1 MERVELHLHTK
12 MSEMDGID
20 NITDYIEKSIV
31 KFGWNAI
38 AITDHCSAQAFPEVQ
53 KYLNSQKFKSLGKKI
68 KVIYGLEICFSPY
81 NKNNY
86 KEMPNYHMVILVKN
100 KVGLKNLYKI
110 ISSSYIDTFYK
121 EPILL
126 KEFLD
131 KHRDG
136 LIIGTACYKG
146 ELYSA
151 LLEGK
156 TDEELEKIAKYYD
169 YLEVQPLQNNKQLL
183 KDGQVKNI
191 EELKLYNEKII
202 ELGEKTNK
210 LVVATG
216 DVHFLEEQEQICRD
230 ILKNAQGYDKTE
242 VQLPLYLKSTEE
254 MLKDFDYLGEEKAR
268 EIVVNNSNKIADMC
282 EKINP
287 ISSEKCYPH
296 IPNSEKQIVDMT
308 YKKANELYGKSL
320 PKEVQDRIDNELKY
334 ILDNNFSDL
343 YIIAHKLVKKSKDD
357 GYIVS
362 PRRSIASSF
371 VANMIG
377 ITEINPLPPHYRC
390 PKCKYSNFGDYGIK
404 IGVDLLNKKCPKCKS
419 DLEKDGMNI
428 PFEIFTEMNENKE
441 LDIELNFSNEYKEK
455 IFEFTKEIFGNDKI
469 FEIGRTGVI
478 TEQMAYTYMQK
489 YYKEKDLS
497 LDDNYKKLIGIKKN
511 INKNPASIVIIPKEK
526 EIYDFTPIQCISN
539 DKNSIVTHFDYN
551 LIDGNLLKLNLLQNE
566 KFTILK
572 RLQELTG
579 VDPTRIPLDD
589 KKTINLF
596 NETDKINK
604 EIMGFNTEL
613 KNGIL
618 KEIKP
623 STFNELVRVF
633 GLAEG
638 VNTWVDNAQN
648 LIKENIANIN
658 EVITC
663 RDDIFLYLLS
673 KGLEK
678 EIAFNITKIVGKA
691 KSIEIN
697 KIKSDNI
704 LFNQWKEYSRVMR
717 EHDIPDW
724 YINSC
729 GKIMY
734 LDTKANLISNVLN
747 DFRMAWFKVHY
758 PDEFYKGYR
767 SVIKD

>member
-20 NITDYIEKSIV
+20 DITDYIEKSIV

-169 YLEVQPLQNNKQLL
+169 YLEVQPLENNKQLL

-254 MLKDFDYLGEEKAR
+254 MLKDFDYLGEEKTR

-287 ISSEKCYPH
+287 ISSEKYYPH
-296 IPNSEKQIVDMT
+296 IPNSEKKIVDMT
-308 YKKANELYGKSL
+308 YKKANELYGKPL

-343 YIIAHKLVKKSKDD
+343 YIIAHKLVKKSNDD

-362 PRRSIASSF
+362 SRRSIASSF

-390 PKCKYSNFGDYGIK
+390 PKCKYSDFGDYGIK
-404 IGVDLLNKKCPKCKS
+404 IGVDLLNKKCPNCKS

-441 LDIELNFSNEYKEK
+441 LDIELNFSNKYKEK
-455 IFEFTKEIFGNDKI
+455 IFEFAKEIFGKNKI

-497 LDDNYKKLIGIKKN
+497 LDDNYKKLIGIKRN
-511 INKNPASIVIIPKEK
+511 TNKNPASIVIIPKEK
-526 EIYDFTPIQCISN
+526 EIYNFTPIQCISN
-539 DKNSIVTHFDYN
+539 DTNSIVTHFDYN

-589 KKTINLF
+589 KETINLF

-604 EIMGFNTEL
+604 EILGFYTEL
-613 KNGIL
+613 K
-618 KEIKP
+618 K
-623 STFNELVRVF
+623 R
-633 GLAEG
+633 
-638 VNTWVDNAQN
+638 
-648 LIKENIANIN
+648 
-658 EVITC
+658 
-663 RDDIFLYLLS
+663 
-673 KGLEK
+673 
-678 EIAFNITKIVGKA
+678 
-691 KSIEIN
+691 
-697 KIKSDNI
+697 
-704 LFNQWKEYSRVMR
+704 
-717 EHDIPDW
+717 
-724 YINSC
+724 NS
-729 GKIMY
+729 
-734 LDTKANLISNVLN
+734 
-747 DFRMAWFKVHY
+747 
-758 PDEFYKGYR
+758 
-767 SVIKD
+767 